1 MSAPARNRT
10 APPAA
15 GDPVAWHDA
24 ENGAFAADL
33 ELWLRL
39 AAERPGGFADL
50 GAGTGRVAIPVAAA
64 GHEVVAV
71 DTDEILLGAL
81 ASRAAERGLAIG
93 TACADV
99 RSLSLGRRFPLIVAP
114 MQLLHILGGPDG
126 RIAALRSIAAHL
138 EPGGRFSAVV
148 LEEPLPPGAGT
159 PEPVPDV
166 REIDGW
172 VHSSLPI
179 EVRIAA
185 DGIEMVRLR
194 QLVAPDGTLTEHR
207 HSIELDRFTLAELDA
222 EADDAG
228 LWVVGAERLPST
240 IEYEDSIVVHMEAR
254 DV

>member
-64 GHEVVAV
+64 GHEVLAV

-114 MQLLHILGGPDG
+114 MQLLHILDGPDG

-148 LEEPLPPGAGT
+148 LEEPLPLGAGT

-179 EVRIAA
+179 EVRIAS

-207 HSIELDRFTLAELDA
+207 HSIELDRFTHAALDA
-222 EADDAG
+222 EAYDAG